1 MSIKKLLMMTLLSL
15 CWVSVFAEDDTNVL
29 FKWTA
34 TASTNNETLKVW
46 SLKNQESGTAQYSW
60 VSSATDN
67 NGFVIDNN
75 EGYYFSTGAWNRMM
89 MIDKESFKAEE
100 IKNLQNNYTDL
111 TVAVTVNY
119 LRDGNQTDSDPA
131 QISLKYYNSSEK
143 KWEGF
148 CDFGENKDYKSLT
161 SDGSVT
167 VTITK
172 NLATEYDMAVEG
184 KHLKIKSV
192 IISYFSKELAK
203 ERNKQY
209 LPEDP
214 KKYVDADIK
223 PYYIASWY
231 QKESTNPISFSS
243 VSGQVQLGDVMRV
256 CFRGA
261 VEDSYAFL
269 KDWKTSNEIMTGSDK
284 FSINGWKYM
293 DITVNQ
299 KLKDLIDND
308 DLWIGGNNY
317 TISGIYFLHD
327 DKNSYEDWQD
337 RGAEVRSTYTPSD
350 AEKKLTNWNSF
361 TVPGKFF
368 TYKDGEESKGK
379 IDNTKNAIIR
389 INYTTNGEGAQ
400 IAVKDNGSNTDGSY
414 GSYSR
419 NRQEEKSGSYIYYDY
434 FDLTSDTG
442 NFDIVFSDAITKFKE
457 NKSSGQNEPVIGPDG
472 QMTGMMSKI
481 QRDGILVSGKNVTI
495 NSVSIIPTQVAKYV
509 SGCAV
514 INHKLS
520 AKYYK
525 PISLSCNMDDPET
538 IKSVFGTDNVYE
550 LGTTEVKKESNSTK
564 GNDYHIYIHFN
575 KATSIRANYPY
586 IIKLDGNDD
595 ESTFTYDG
603 VKANTRDYTTYTF
616 YTPAFTYDESITDDE
631 KAKFEEYLEDQQML
645 FISTAPVIKMKTSS
659 GGEVEVITGVDDY
672 TKLNT
677 YNSSTGGTCDY
688 YFYKGVL
695 YPNMQDRSI
704 KSGLAYIQLTEN
716 LKKVFDNPKVVFGQT
731 QAKNGAFY
739 SFVLDADNTVTGI
752 SSLPACNPRRA
763 NVNGVYNLNGQRVT
777 ASADELQHLPAG
789 IYIVNGH
796 KLVVR

>member
-1 MSIKKLLMMTLLSL
+1 MDMSIKKLLMMTLLSL

-34 TASTNNETLKVW
+34 AASTNNETLKVW

-172 NLATEYDMAVEG
+172 NLATKQDMAVEG

-192 IISYFSKELAK
+192 IISYFSKALAK
-203 ERNKQY
+203 ERNAPY
-209 LPEDP
+209 LTGKNYD
-214 KKYVDADIK
+214 DAEIN

-231 QKESTNPISFSS
+231 QKESTNPISLSS
-243 VSGQVQLGDVMRV
+243 DVKKDVQLGDVMRV

-269 KDWKTSNEIMTGSDK
+269 KDWEESNEIMTGSDK

-293 DITVNQ
+293 DITVNN
-299 KLKDLIDND
+299 KLKNLIDND
-308 DLWIGGNNY
+308 HLWIGGNNY

-327 DKNSYEDWQD
+327 KKKPDDWND
-337 RGAEVRSTYTPSD
+337 NGLEARSTYKPEGGKTLKD
-350 AEKKLTNWNSF
+350 WDDSF
-361 TVPGKFF
+361 TVDGKYF
-368 TYKDGEESKGK
+368 TYKNGLESEGK

-389 INYTTNGEGAQ
+389 INYTTTADGAQ

-419 NRQEEKSGSYIYYDY
+419 YRKNEGESYIYHDY
-434 FDLTSDTG
+434 FDLDSGTG
-442 NFDIVFSDAITKFKE
+442 NFDIVFSDAITKFHKNE
-457 NKSSGQNEPVIGPDG
+457 TSGNNEPVIGSNG

-520 AKYYK
+520 ASYYK
-525 PISLSCNMDDPET
+525 PISLSCNMDNQAT
-538 IKSVFGTDNVYE
+538 IEKVFHTNNVYE
-550 LGTTEVKKESNSTK
+550 LGTTEVKKESNST
-564 GNDYHIYIHFN
+564 GGHDYHIYIHFK

-595 ESTFTYDG
+595 KSTFTYDG

-616 YTPAFTYDESITDDE
+616 YTPAFTYDEKSITSEE
-631 KAKFEEYLEDQQML
+631 KNTFEKYLKDQQML

-659 GGEVEVITGVDDY
+659 VGEVEVITGVDDY

-677 YNSSTGGTCDY
+677 YNGSGKCDY

-704 KSGLAYIQLTEN
+704 KSGLAYIQLTDK
-716 LKKVFDNPKVVFGQT
+716 LKKVFDNPNVVFGET
-731 QAKNGAFY
+731 PAKSGAFY
-739 SFVLDADNTVTGI
+739 SFVFDDDNTVTGI
-752 SSLPACNPRRA
+752 SSLPACNSRRA

-777 ASADELQHLPAG
+777 NSADELQHLPAG

>member
-34 TASTNNETLKVW
+34 AASTNNKTLKVW
-46 SLKNQESGTAQYSW
+46 SLQNEGSGSPQYSW

-192 IISYFSKELAK
+192 IISYFSKTLAK
-203 ERNKQY
+203 ERNAQY
-209 LPEDP
+209 LNGKNYED
-214 KKYVDADIK
+214 AGIN

-231 QKESTNPISFSS
+231 QKESANPISFSL
-243 VSGQVQLGDVMRV
+243 VKDKVELGDVMRV

-269 KDWKTSNEIMTGSDK
+269 KDWTNSNEIMTGSDK

-299 KLKDLIDND
+299 KLKDLINND

-327 DKNSYEDWQD
+327 KKSCEDWND
-337 RGAEVRSTYTPSD
+337 NGLEARSTYTPSD
-350 AEKKLTNWNSF
+350 DKKTLKDWDNSI

-368 TYKDGEESKGK
+368 TYKDGMESNGK

-389 INYTTNGEGAQ
+389 INYTKNGDEAQ
-400 IAVKDNGSNTDGSY
+400 ISVKDNGSNTDGSY

-419 NRQEEKSGSYIYYDY
+419 NRKKVSGSYIYYDY
-434 FDLTSDTG
+434 FDLTSGTG
-442 NFDIVFSDAITKFKE
+442 NFDIVFSDAITKFHNDGTN
-457 NKSSGQNEPVIGPDG
+457 NKPVIGPDG

-520 AKYYK
+520 ASYYK

-538 IKSVFGTDNVYE
+538 IKKVFGTDNVYE
-550 LGTTEVKKESNSTK
+550 LGTTKVKKESNST
-564 GNDYHIYIHFN
+564 GGHDYHIYIHFK

-586 IIKLDGNDD
+586 IIKLDGRD

-616 YTPAFTYDESITDDE
+616 YTPAFTYDESITNED
-631 KAKFEEYLEDQQML
+631 KAKFEEYLKDQQML

-659 GGEVEVITGVDDY
+659 VGDVEVITGVDDY

-677 YNSSTGGTCDY
+677 YKGSGKCDY

-704 KSGLAYIQLTEN
+704 KSGLAYIQLTEK
-716 LKKVFDNPKVVFGQT
+716 LKKVFDNPKVVFGET
-731 QAKNGAFY
+731 QAKSGAFY
-739 SFVLDADNTVTGI
+739 SFVFDDDNTVTGI

>member
-1 MSIKKLLMMTLLSL
+1 MNIKKLLMMALLSI
-15 CWVSVFAEDDTNVL
+15 CWVTVFAEDDTNVL

-34 TASTNNETLKVW
+34 AASTNNETLKVW
-46 SLKNQESGTAQYSW
+46 SLQNERSGSAQYSW
-60 VSSATDN
+60 VSSATTD
-67 NGFVIDNN
+67 NGFVIDNT
-75 EGYYFSTGAWNRMM
+75 EGYYFSTGTWNRMM
-89 MIDKESFKAEE
+89 MIDKESFQAST
-100 IKNLQNNYTDL
+100 IKDLQTYYNDL

-131 QISLKYYNSSEK
+131 QISLKYYNSKES

-148 CDFGENKDYKSLT
+148 CDFGDGKDYKPLT

-172 NLATEYDMAVEG
+172 NLVAKHNMAVEG

-192 IISYFSKELAK
+192 VISYFSKTLAK
-203 ERNKQY
+203 ERNAQY
-209 LPEDP
+209 LNGKTYE
-214 KKYVDADIK
+214 DADIN

-231 QKESTNPISFSS
+231 QRESANPISFSS
-243 VSGQVQLGDVMRV
+243 VKDKVKLGDVMRV

-269 KDWKTSNEIMTGSDK
+269 KDWTNSNEIMTGSDK

-293 DITVNQ
+293 DITVNSA
-299 KLKDLIDND
+299 LKTLIDNN

-327 DKNSYEDWQD
+327 NKSYEDWQD
-337 RGAEVRSTYTPSD
+337 RGSEARSTYTPSD
-350 AEKKLTNWNSF
+350 TEKKLTNWNSF
-361 TVPGKFF
+361 TVDGKYF
-368 TYKDGEESKGK
+368 TYKNGVESNGK

-389 INYTTNGEGAQ
+389 INYTTTGDEAQ
-400 IAVKDNGSNTDGSY
+400 ISVKDTKSDNNNYIGVYT
-414 GSYSR
+414 R
-419 NRQEEKSGSYIYYDY
+419 NRQYVSNSFVYRDY
-434 FDLTSDTG
+434 FDLTSGTG
-442 NFDIVFSDAITKFKE
+442 NFDVEFSDAITKFHKE
-457 NKSSGQNEPVIGPDG
+457 GTNNVPVLGSDG
-472 QMTGMMSKI
+472 QKTGMMSQI

-495 NSVSIIPTQVAKYV
+495 NSVSIIPSQVAKYV
-509 SGCAV
+509 SGYAV

-520 AKYYK
+520 ASYYK
-525 PISLSCNMDDPET
+525 PISLSCNMDDQTT
-538 IKSVFGTDNVYE
+538 IKNVFGTNNVYE
-550 LGTTEVKKESNSTK
+550 LGTTEVKKETNST
-564 GNDYHIYIHFN
+564 GGSDYHIYIHFK

-586 IIKLDGNDD
+586 IIKLDGSDK
-595 ESTFTYDG
+595 STFTYDG

-616 YTPAFTYDESITDDE
+616 YTPAFTYDESITTDE
-631 KAKFEEYLEDQQML
+631 KTKFEEYLKDQQML

-659 GGEVEVITGVDDY
+659 VGDVEVITGVDDY
-672 TKLNT
+672 TNLGT
-677 YNSSTGGTCDY
+677 YNSSAGGTCDY

-695 YPNMQDRSI
+695 YPNEQDRSI

-731 QAKNGAFY
+731 QAKSGAFY
-739 SFVLDADNTVTGI
+739 SFALDDDNTMTGI
-752 SSLPACNPRRA
+752 SSVPAHSPRRA
-763 NVNGVYNLNGQRVT
+763 TATGVYNLNGQRVA

-796 KLVVR
+796 KQVVR

>member
-34 TASTNNETLKVW
+34 AASTNNETLKVW

-167 VTITK
+167 LTITK
-172 NLATEYDMAVEG
+172 NLVAKHTMAVEG

-192 IISYFSKELAK
+192 IISYFSKTLAK
-203 ERNKQY
+203 ERNAQY
-209 LPEDP
+209 LNGKTYED
-214 KKYVDADIK
+214 AGIN

-269 KDWKTSNEIMTGSDK
+269 KDWTNSNEIMTGSDK

-293 DITVNQ
+293 DITVNSA
-299 KLKDLIDND
+299 LKTLIDNN

-327 DKNSYEDWQD
+327 NKSYEDWKD
-337 RGAEVRSTYTPSD
+337 RESEARSTYKPSD
-350 AEKKLTNWNSF
+350 AEKTLTDWKSF
-361 TVPGKFF
+361 TVDGKYF
-368 TYKDGEESKGK
+368 TYKNGVESEGK

-389 INYTTNGEGAQ
+389 INYTTTANGAQ
-400 IAVKDNGSNTDGSY
+400 IAIKDNGSNTDGSY

-419 NRQEEKSGSYIYYDY
+419 NRKKVSGSYIYYDY
-434 FDLTSDTG
+434 FDLTSGTG
-442 NFDIVFSDAITKFKE
+442 NFDIVFSDAITKFH
-457 NKSSGQNEPVIGPDG
+457 NDGTNNEPVIGSDG

-520 AKYYK
+520 ASYYK

-538 IKSVFGTDNVYE
+538 IKKVFGTVNVYE
-550 LGTTEVKKESNSTK
+550 LGNTEVKKESNST
-564 GNDYHIYIHFN
+564 GGDDYHIYIHFK

-586 IIKLDGNDD
+586 IIKLDGGD

-616 YTPAFTYDESITDDE
+616 YTPAFTYDEKSITSEE
-631 KAKFEEYLEDQQML
+631 KNTFEKYLKDQQML

-659 GGEVEVITGVDDY
+659 VGEVEVITGVDDY

-677 YNSSTGGTCDY
+677 YNRSTGGKCDY

-695 YPNMQDRSI
+695 YPNEQDRSI

-716 LKKVFDNPKVVFGQT
+716 LKKVFDNPEVVFGQT
-731 QAKNGAFY
+731 QAKSGAFY

>member
-34 TASTNNETLKVW
+34 AASTNNETLKVW
-46 SLKNQESGTAQYSW
+46 SLQNEGSGSPQYSW
-60 VSSATDN
+60 VSSATTD
-67 NGFVIDNN
+67 NGFVIDNT

-89 MIDKESFKAEE
+89 MIDKASFQALK
-100 IKNLQNNYTDL
+100 ISTLQAKYNDL

-119 LRDGNQTDSDPA
+119 LRDGNQNDSDPA
-131 QISLKYYNSSEK
+131 KISLKYQDKNG
-143 KWEGF
+143 WVGF
-148 CDFGENKDYKSLT
+148 CKFDDGNDYKPLT

-172 NLATEYDMAVEG
+172 NLATEHDMAVEG

-203 ERNKQY
+203 ERNAQY
-209 LPEDP
+209 LNGKTYED
-214 KKYVDADIK
+214 AGIN

-231 QKESTNPISFSS
+231 QKESTNPISFSL
-243 VSGQVQLGDVMRV
+243 VKDKVELGDVMRV

-269 KDWKTSNEIMTGSDK
+269 KDWTNSNEIMTGSDK

-327 DKNSYEDWQD
+327 KKSYEDWKD
-337 RGAEVRSTYTPSD
+337 RESEARSTYKPSD
-350 AEKKLTNWNSF
+350 AEKTLTDWKSF
-361 TVPGKFF
+361 TVDGKYF
-368 TYKDGEESKGK
+368 TYENGVEGKDK

-389 INYTTNGEGAQ
+389 INYTTTANGAQ
-400 IAVKDNGSNTDGSY
+400 IAIKDNGSNTDGSY

-419 NRQEEKSGSYIYYDY
+419 NRKKVSGSYIYYDY
-434 FDLTSDTG
+434 FDLTSGTG
-442 NFDIVFSDAITKFKE
+442 NFDIVFSDAITKFKKNE
-457 NKSSGQNEPVIGPDG
+457 SSGNNKPVIGPDG

-520 AKYYK
+520 ASYYK

-538 IKSVFGTDNVYE
+538 IKKVFGTDNVYE
-550 LGTTEVKKESNSTK
+550 LGTTKVKKESNST
-564 GNDYHIYIHFN
+564 GGHDYHIYIHFK

-586 IIKLDGNDD
+586 IIKLDGRD

-616 YTPAFTYDESITDDE
+616 YTPAFTYDESITNED
-631 KAKFEEYLEDQQML
+631 KAKFEKYLKDQQML

-659 GGEVEVITGVDDY
+659 VGEVEVITGVDDY

-677 YNSSTGGTCDY
+677 YNRSTGGKCDY

-704 KSGLAYIQLTEN
+704 KSGLAYIQLTEK
-716 LKKVFDNPKVVFGQT
+716 LKKVFDNPKVVFGET
-731 QAKNGAFY
+731 QAKSGAFY
-739 SFVLDADNTVTGI
+739 SFVFDDDNTVTGI

>member
-1 MSIKKLLMMTLLSL
+1 MDMSIKKLLMMTLLSL

-34 TASTNNETLKVW
+34 AASTNNETLKVW
-46 SLKNQESGTAQYSW
+46 SLKNEESGSAQYSW
-60 VSSATDN
+60 VSSADEN

-89 MIDKESFKAEE
+89 MIDKASFQASK
-100 IKNLQNNYTDL
+100 ISTLQAKYNDL

-119 LRDGNQTDSDPA
+119 LRDGYQTDNDPA
-131 QISLKYYNSSEK
+131 QISLKYYNSSEN

-148 CDFGENKDYKSLT
+148 CDFGESKDYKSLT

-172 NLATEYDMAVEG
+172 NLATKQDMAVEG

-203 ERNKQY
+203 ELNAPY
-209 LPEDP
+209 LTD
-214 KKYVDADIK
+214 KTYDDAEIN

-243 VSGQVQLGDVMRV
+243 VKDKVKLGDVMRV
-256 CFRGA
+256 FFRGA

-269 KDWKTSNEIMTGSDK
+269 KDWTNSNEIMTGSDK

-293 DITVNQ
+293 DITVNK
-299 KLKDLIDND
+299 KLKELIDND

-327 DKNSYEDWQD
+327 NKSYEDWQD
-337 RGAEVRSTYTPSD
+337 RGSEARSTYTPSD

-361 TVPGKFF
+361 KVDGKFF
-368 TYKDGEESKGK
+368 TYENGVESNNK

-389 INYTTNGEGAQ
+389 INYTTTADVAQ

-419 NRQEEKSGSYIYYDY
+419 NRKKEGESYIYYDY
-434 FDLTSDTG
+434 FDLTPGTG
-442 NFDIVFSDAITKFKE
+442 GNLDIVFSDAITKFK
-457 NKSSGQNEPVIGPDG
+457 NDGNNNVPVIGPDG

-495 NSVSIIPTQVAKYV
+495 NSVSIIPTQIAKYV

-520 AKYYK
+520 ASYYK
-525 PISLSCNMDDPET
+525 PISLSCNMDDQAT
-538 IKSVFGTDNVYE
+538 IEKVFGTNNVYE
-550 LGTTEVKKESNSTK
+550 LGTTEVKKELNSTR
-564 GNDYHIYIHFN
+564 GYDYHIYIHFK

-586 IIKLDGNDD
+586 IIKLDGSDK
-595 ESTFTYDG
+595 STFTYDG

-631 KAKFEEYLEDQQML
+631 KAKFEEYLKDQQML

-659 GGEVEVITGVDDY
+659 VGDVEVITGVDDY

-677 YNSSTGGTCDY
+677 YNGSGKCDY

-695 YPNMQDRSI
+695 YPNEQDRSI

-716 LKKVFDNPKVVFGQT
+716 LKKVFDNPEVVFGQT
-731 QAKNGAFY
+731 QAKSGAFY

>member
-1 MSIKKLLMMTLLSL
+1 MDMSIKKLLMMTLLSL

-34 TASTNNETLKVW
+34 AASTNNETLKVW

-192 IISYFSKELAK
+192 IISYFSKALAK
-203 ERNKQY
+203 ELNAPY
-209 LPEDP
+209 LTGKTYD
-214 KKYVDADIK
+214 DAKIN

-231 QKESTNPISFSS
+231 QKESTNPINFSS
-243 VSGQVQLGDVMRV
+243 VKDQVKEGDVMRV

-269 KDWKTSNEIMTGSDK
+269 KDWNKSNEIMTGSDK

-299 KLKDLIDND
+299 KLKELIDNN

-317 TISGIYFLHD
+317 TISGIYFLHE
-327 DKNSYEDWQD
+327 NQSPEDWED
-337 RGAEVRSTYTPSD
+337 RGSEARSTYTPSD
-350 AEKKLTNWNSF
+350 AEKTLKDWKSF

-368 TYKDGEESKGK
+368 TYKDGVESNDKK

-389 INYTTNGEGAQ
+389 INYTTTADDGAQ

-419 NRQEEKSGSYIYYDY
+419 NRKKVNGSYIYYDY
-434 FDLTSDTG
+434 FDLTSGTG
-442 NFDIVFSDAITKFKE
+442 NLDIVFSDVITKF
-457 NKSSGQNEPVIGPDG
+457 QNNGTNNVPVTGSDG

-495 NSVSIIPTQVAKYV
+495 NSVSIIPTQIAKYV

-520 AKYYK
+520 ASYYK
-525 PISLSCNMDDPET
+525 PISLSCNMDDEAT
-538 IKSVFGTDNVYE
+538 IEKVFGTNNVYE
-550 LGTTEVKKESNSTK
+550 LGTTEVKKESNST
-564 GNDYHIYIHFN
+564 GGYDYHIYIHFK

-586 IIKLDGNDD
+586 IIKLDGSDK
-595 ESTFTYDG
+595 STFTYDG

-631 KAKFEEYLEDQQML
+631 KAKFEEYLKDQQML

-659 GGEVEVITGVDDY
+659 VGDVEVITGVDDY

-677 YNSSTGGTCDY
+677 YNGSGKCDY

-695 YPNMQDRSI
+695 YPNEKDRII

-731 QAKNGAFY
+731 QAKSGAFY

-752 SSLPACNPRRA
+752 SSLPACNPRHA

>member
-1 MSIKKLLMMTLLSL
+1 MDMSIKKLLMMTLLSL

-34 TASTNNETLKVW
+34 AASTNNETLKVW
-46 SLKNQESGTAQYSW
+46 SLKNEESGSAQYSW
-60 VSSATDN
+60 VSSADEN

-89 MIDKESFKAEE
+89 MIDKASFQASK
-100 IKNLQNNYTDL
+100 ISTLQAKYNDL

-119 LRDGNQTDSDPA
+119 LRDGYQTDNDPA
-131 QISLKYYNSSEK
+131 QISLKYYNSSEN

-148 CDFGENKDYKSLT
+148 CDFGESKDYKSLT

-172 NLATEYDMAVEG
+172 NLATKQDMAVEG

-203 ERNKQY
+203 ELNAPY
-209 LPEDP
+209 LTD
-214 KKYVDADIK
+214 KTYDDAEIN

-243 VSGQVQLGDVMRV
+243 VKDKVKLGDVMRV
-256 CFRGA
+256 FFRGA

-269 KDWKTSNEIMTGSDK
+269 KDWTNSNEIMTGSDK

-293 DITVNQ
+293 DITVNK
-299 KLKDLIDND
+299 KLKELIDND

-327 DKNSYEDWQD
+327 NKSYEDWQD
-337 RGAEVRSTYTPSD
+337 RGSEARSTYTPSD

-361 TVPGKFF
+361 KVDGKFF
-368 TYKDGEESKGK
+368 TYENGVESNNK

-389 INYTTNGEGAQ
+389 INYTTTADVAQ

-419 NRQEEKSGSYIYYDY
+419 NRKKEGESYIYYDY
-434 FDLTSDTG
+434 FDLTPGTG
-442 NFDIVFSDAITKFKE
+442 GNLDIVFSDAITKFK
-457 NKSSGQNEPVIGPDG
+457 NDGNNNVPVIGPDG

-495 NSVSIIPTQVAKYV
+495 NSVSIIPTQIAKYV

-520 AKYYK
+520 ASYYK
-525 PISLSCNMDDPET
+525 PISLSCNMDDQAT
-538 IKSVFGTDNVYE
+538 IEKVFGTNNVYE
-550 LGTTEVKKESNSTK
+550 LGTTEVKKELNSTR
-564 GNDYHIYIHFN
+564 GYDYHIYIHFK

-586 IIKLDGNDD
+586 IIKLDGSDK
-595 ESTFTYDG
+595 STFTYDG
-603 VKANTRDYTTYTF
+603 VKANTRDY
-616 YTPAFTYDESITDDE
+616 ITDDE
-631 KAKFEEYLEDQQML
+631 KAKFEEYLKDQQML

-659 GGEVEVITGVDDY
+659 VGDVEVITGVDDY

-677 YNSSTGGTCDY
+677 YNGSGKCDY

-695 YPNMQDRSI
+695 YPNEQDRSI

-716 LKKVFDNPKVVFGQT
+716 LKKVFDNPEVVFGQT
-731 QAKNGAFY
+731 QAKSGAFY

>member
-34 TASTNNETLKVW
+34 AASTNNETLKVW
-46 SLKNQESGTAQYSW
+46 SLQNEGSGSPQYSW
-60 VSSATDN
+60 VSSATTD
-67 NGFVIDNN
+67 NGFVIDNT
-75 EGYYFSTGAWNRMM
+75 EGYYFSTGKWERMM
-89 MIDKESFKAEE
+89 MIDKASFQAST
-100 IKNLQNNYTDL
+100 ILALQKKYDDL

-131 QISLKYYNSSEK
+131 QISLKYYNSKES

-148 CDFGENKDYKSLT
+148 CDFGDGKDYKSLT

-167 VTITK
+167 LTITK
-172 NLATEYDMAVEG
+172 NLVAKHTMAVEG

-192 IISYFSKELAK
+192 IISYFSKTLAK
-203 ERNKQY
+203 ERNAQY
-209 LPEDP
+209 LNGKTYED
-214 KKYVDADIK
+214 AGIN

-231 QKESTNPISFSS
+231 QKESTNPISFSL
-243 VSGQVQLGDVMRV
+243 VKDKVELGDVMRV
-256 CFRGA
+256 CFRGT

-269 KDWKTSNEIMTGSDK
+269 KDWTNSNEIMTGSDK

-308 DLWIGGNNY
+308 NLWIGGNNY

-327 DKNSYEDWQD
+327 KKSYEDWKD
-337 RGAEVRSTYTPSD
+337 RESEARSTYKPSD
-350 AEKKLTNWNSF
+350 AEKTLTDWKSF
-361 TVPGKFF
+361 TVDGNYF
-368 TYKDGEESKGK
+368 TYKDGMESNGK

-389 INYTTNGEGAQ
+389 INYTTNGDGAQ

-434 FDLTSDTG
+434 FDLTSGTG
-442 NFDIVFSDAITKFKE
+442 NFDIVFSDAITKFKKNE
-457 NKSSGQNEPVIGPDG
+457 SSGKNEPVIGSDG

-520 AKYYK
+520 ASYYK

-538 IKSVFGTDNVYE
+538 IKKVFGTDNVYE
-550 LGTTEVKKESNSTK
+550 LGTTKVKKESNST
-564 GNDYHIYIHFN
+564 GGHDYHIYIHFK

-586 IIKLDGNDD
+586 IIKLDGRD

-616 YTPAFTYDESITDDE
+616 YTPAFTYDESITNED
-631 KAKFEEYLEDQQML
+631 KAKFEKYLKDQQML

-659 GGEVEVITGVDDY
+659 VGEVEVITGVDDY

-677 YNSSTGGTCDY
+677 YNRSTGGKCDY

-704 KSGLAYIQLTEN
+704 KSGLAYIQLTEK
-716 LKKVFDNPKVVFGQT
+716 LKKVFDNPKVVFGET
-731 QAKNGAFY
+731 QAKSGAFY
-739 SFVLDADNTVTGI
+739 SFVFDDDNTVTGI

>member
-1 MSIKKLLMMTLLSL
+1 MDMSIKKLLMMTLLSL

-34 TASTNNETLKVW
+34 AASTNNETLKVW

-89 MIDKESFKAEE
+89 MIYKESFKAEE

-192 IISYFSKELAK
+192 IISYFSKALAK
-203 ERNKQY
+203 ELNAPY
-209 LPEDP
+209 LTGKTYD
-214 KKYVDADIK
+214 DAKIN

-231 QKESTNPISFSS
+231 QKESTNPINFSS
-243 VSGQVQLGDVMRV
+243 VKDQVKEGDVMRV

-269 KDWKTSNEIMTGSDK
+269 KDWNKSNEIMTGSDK

-299 KLKDLIDND
+299 KLKELIDNN

-317 TISGIYFLHD
+317 TISGIYFLHE
-327 DKNSYEDWQD
+327 NQSPEDWED
-337 RGAEVRSTYTPSD
+337 RGSEARSTYTPSV
-350 AEKKLTNWNSF
+350 AEKTLTDWKSF
-361 TVPGKFF
+361 TVDGKYF
-368 TYKDGEESKGK
+368 TYENGVEGKDK

-389 INYTTNGEGAQ
+389 INYTTTANGAQ
-400 IAVKDNGSNTDGSY
+400 IAIKDNGSNTDGSY

-419 NRQEEKSGSYIYYDY
+419 NRKKVNGSYIYYDY
-434 FDLTSDTG
+434 FDLTSGTG
-442 NFDIVFSDAITKFKE
+442 NFDIVFSDAITKFHKNE
-457 NKSSGQNEPVIGPDG
+457 TSGNNEPVIGPDG

-495 NSVSIIPTQVAKYV
+495 NSVSIIPTQIAKYV

-520 AKYYK
+520 ASYYK
-525 PISLSCNMDDPET
+525 PISLSCNMDDQAT
-538 IKSVFGTDNVYE
+538 IEKVFGTNNVYE
-550 LGTTEVKKESNSTK
+550 LGTTEVKKESNST
-564 GNDYHIYIHFN
+564 GGYDYHIYIHFK

-586 IIKLDGNDD
+586 IIKLDGSDK
-595 ESTFTYDG
+595 STFTYDG

-616 YTPAFTYDESITDDE
+616 YTPAFTYDKSITNDE
-631 KAKFEEYLEDQQML
+631 KTKFEEYLKDQQML

-659 GGEVEVITGVDDY
+659 VGDVEVITGVDDY

-677 YNSSTGGTCDY
+677 YNGSGKCDY

-695 YPNMQDRSI
+695 YPNEKDRSI

-752 SSLPACNPRRA
+752 SSLPACNPRHA

>member
-34 TASTNNETLKVW
+34 AASTNNETLKVW
-46 SLKNQESGTAQYSW
+46 SLKNQGSGSAQYSW
-60 VSSATDN
+60 VSSADDN

-75 EGYYFSTGAWNRMM
+75 EGYYFSTGAWERMM
-89 MIDKESFKAEE
+89 MIDKASFQASK
-100 IKNLQNNYTDL
+100 ISTLQKKYDDL

-131 QISLKYYNSSEK
+131 QISLKYYNSREN

-148 CDFGENKDYKSLT
+148 CDFGESKDYKSLT

-167 VTITK
+167 VTITN
-172 NLATEYDMAVEG
+172 NLATEHDMAVEG

-192 IISYFSKELAK
+192 IISYFSKALAK

-269 KDWKTSNEIMTGSDK
+269 KDWTNSNEIMTGSDK

-293 DITVNQ
+293 DITVNE
-299 KLKDLIDND
+299 KLKKLIDD
-308 DLWIGGNNY
+308 DNLWIGGNNY

-327 DKNSYEDWQD
+327 KKSYEDWKD
-337 RGAEVRSTYTPSD
+337 RESEARSTYKPSD
-350 AEKKLTNWNSF
+350 AEKTLTDWKSF
-361 TVPGKFF
+361 TVDGNYF
-368 TYKDGEESKGK
+368 TYKDGMESNGK

-389 INYTTNGEGAQ
+389 INYTTTANGAQ
-400 IAVKDNGSNTDGSY
+400 IAIKDNGSNTDDSY

-419 NRQEEKSGSYIYYDY
+419 NRQEVSGSYIYYDY
-434 FDLTSDTG
+434 FDLTSGTG
-442 NFDIVFSDAITKFKE
+442 NFDIVFSDAITKFHNDGTN
-457 NKSSGQNEPVIGPDG
+457 NKPVIGSDG

-520 AKYYK
+520 ASYYK
-525 PISLSCNMDDPET
+525 PISLSCNMDDQAT
-538 IKSVFGTDNVYE
+538 IEKVFGTNNVYE
-550 LGTTEVKKESNSTK
+550 LGTTEVKKESNST
-564 GNDYHIYIHFN
+564 GGDDYHIYIHFK

-586 IIKLDGNDD
+586 IIKLDGRD

-616 YTPAFTYDESITDDE
+616 YTPAFTYDESITSEE
-631 KAKFEEYLEDQQML
+631 KNTFEKYLKDQQML

-659 GGEVEVITGVDDY
+659 VGEVEVITGVDDY

-677 YNSSTGGTCDY
+677 YNRSTGGKCDY

-704 KSGLAYIQLTEN
+704 KSGLAYIQLTEK
-716 LKKVFDNPKVVFGQT
+716 LKKVFDNPKVVFGET
-731 QAKNGAFY
+731 QAKSGAFY
-739 SFVLDADNTVTGI
+739 SFVFDDDNTVTGI

>member
-1 MSIKKLLMMTLLSL
+1 MDMSIKKLLMMTLLSL

-34 TASTNNETLKVW
+34 AASTDNKKLKVW
-46 SLKNQESGTAQYSW
+46 SLPNEGSGQAQYSW
-60 VSSATDN
+60 VSSEQSAKDN
-67 NGFVIDNN
+67 NGFVIDNT

-89 MIDKESFKAEE
+89 MIDKASFQAST
-100 IKNLQNNYTDL
+100 ILTLQKYGDL

-119 LRDGNQTDSDPA
+119 LRDGKQTDDDPA
-131 QISLKYYNSSEK
+131 QISLKYYNSETS
-143 KWEGF
+143 KWVGF
-148 CDFGENKDYKSLT
+148 CKFDDGNDYKSLT

-167 VTITK
+167 LTITN

-192 IISYFSKELAK
+192 IISYFSKEHAK
-203 ERNKQY
+203 ELNKQY
-209 LPEDP
+209 LTGKTYD
-214 KKYVDADIK
+214 DAEIN

-231 QKESTNPISFSS
+231 QKESTNPISFSL
-243 VSGQVQLGDVMRV
+243 VKDKVELGDVMRV
-256 CFRGA
+256 FFRGA

-269 KDWKTSNEIMTGSDK
+269 KDWTNSNEIMTGSDK

-327 DKNSYEDWQD
+327 NKSYEDWQD
-337 RGAEVRSTYTPSD
+337 RGAEARSTYTPKG
-350 AEKKLTNWNSF
+350 AEKTLKDWDSSI

-368 TYKDGEESKGK
+368 TYKDGEESNDK

-389 INYTTNGEGAQ
+389 INYTTTADGAQ

-419 NRQEEKSGSYIYYDY
+419 NRKKVNGSYIYYDY
-434 FDLTSDTG
+434 FDLTSGTG
-442 NFDIVFSDAITKFKE
+442 NFDIVFSDAITKFHKNE
-457 NKSSGQNEPVIGPDG
+457 TSGNNEPVIGPDG

-481 QRDGILVSGKNVTI
+481 QRDGIRVSGKNVTI

-525 PISLSCNMDDPET
+525 PISLSCNMDNQET
-538 IKSVFGTDNVYE
+538 IKKVFGTDNVYE
-550 LGTTEVKKESNSTK
+550 LGTTEVKKESNST
-564 GNDYHIYIHFN
+564 GGDDYHIYIHFK

-586 IIKLDGNDD
+586 IIKLDGSDK
-595 ESTFTYDG
+595 STFTYDG
-603 VKANTRDYTTYTF
+603 VKANTRDYTTYTC
-616 YTPAFTYDESITDDE
+616 YTPAFTYDASITNED
-631 KAKFEEYLEDQQML
+631 KAKFEEYLKDQQML

-659 GGEVEVITGVDDY
+659 VGDVEVITGVDDY

-677 YNSSTGGTCDY
+677 YKGSGKCDY

-731 QAKNGAFY
+731 QAKSGAFY
-739 SFVLDADNTVTGI
+739 SFVFDDDNTVTGI